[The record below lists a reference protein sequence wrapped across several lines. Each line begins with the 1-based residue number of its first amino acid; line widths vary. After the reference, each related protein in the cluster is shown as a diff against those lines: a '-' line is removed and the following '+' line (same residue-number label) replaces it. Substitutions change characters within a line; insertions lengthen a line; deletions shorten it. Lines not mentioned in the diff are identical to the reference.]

1 MGSEVTALNV
11 MWQLLLLALIGG
23 VIGEEGPQLWHLSV
37 NGDNPVVHRLANDAQ
52 IDVWGSGGD
61 HAKVLVE
68 RSAEEAVS
76 RVLREADISH
86 HIEIPDVFTLIE
98 EERKHM
104 DNKKRRRKRQASS
117 SPNQM
122 DWDTYHELQDIEG
135 FIGWLNATHPNL
147 VSVAP
152 AAITDE
158 RRQIYIV

>member
-1 MGSEVTALNV
+1 MGSIEVPCDSSTPLVQCAIVLTTSGAGAEGPGHQGSTV
-11 MWQLLLLALIGG
+11 TTLAKMWQLLVLVLISG
-23 VIGEEGPQLWHLSV
+23 VTAEEGPQLWHLSV

-52 IDVWGSGGD
+52 VDVWGHGGD

-104 DNKKRRRKRQASS
+104 
-117 SPNQM
+117 
-122 DWDTYHELQDIEG
+122 
-135 FIGWLNATHPNL
+135 
-147 VSVAP
+147 
-152 AAITDE
+152 
-158 RRQIYIV
+158 